1 LHLLFEYLLV
11 LLTQLFFLLSDDEV
25 AAGSVW
31 CKGDDATFLLRL
43 EALLLALAARMI
55 NLFF

>member
-1 LHLLFEYLLV
+1 V

-25 AAGSVW
+25 VAGSVVQRR
-31 CKGDDATFLLRL
+31 CCHVSSSFRGPTST
-43 EALLLALAARMI
+43 LAARMI